1 MFILLGF
8 LAATFL
14 ALLMVPALNARAD
27 RLARRR
33 LEAQLPRSL
42 VELNAERDHLRAQLA
57 LRERRVEERLERTLA
72 GKQADMAELGRRALR
87 IDTLGR
93 DLAARDAR
101 IADLDAD
108 LAKTRST
115 LAETQ
120 DDLTETRGD
129 LADTREAF
137 TQLKTAQADLQGRH
151 DRALQDVDAKRI
163 AIADLETRV
172 AVQTQRGDELD
183 KRLAQRSA
191 ELAAERTAHGETRAA
206 LGDEQARGEVLERRF
221 AQARAEADA
230 KSAEAAALG
239 VESGELRQERDL
251 ARAIGEDANAALA
264 AAQAAVARLEARV
277 ESLVAREKS
286 LAGAHESALRALN
299 ERIEVLKAEKGS
311 LEGALS
317 LARQERARAQ
327 GELAALRA
335 ARPGSAR
342 GGPKPQEEPAPV
354 DGASL
359 ERRAEAVEA
368 EVKRAAARRSASEKA
383 GGAEKG
389 RRRGPGD
396 GADAQASPKV
406 AAATE
411 TGEGAAQ
418 SRGVSGLGGSASR

>member
-72 GKQADMAELGRRALR
+72 GKQADMAELGRRSLR
-87 IDTLGR
+87 IDALTR

-108 LAKTRST
+108 LAETRDT
-115 LAETQ
+115 LAATQ
-120 DDLTETRGD
+120 GDLAGTRGD

-137 TQLKTAQADLQGRH
+137 TQLKSAQADLQGRH
-151 DRALQDVDAKRI
+151 DRALQDIDAKRI

-191 ELAAERTAHGETRAA
+191 ELAAERTAHAETRAA
-206 LGDEQARGEVLERRF
+206 LDDEQARGEVLERRF
-221 AQARAEADA
+221 AQARSEADA

-239 VESGELRQERDL
+239 AQAGELRQERDL

-286 LAGAHESALRALN
+286 LASAHESALRALN

-311 LEGALS
+311 LEGALT

-335 ARPGSAR
+335 ARPGAPR
-342 GGPKPQEEPAPV
+342 GGPKPQEEPAPI

-368 EVKRAAARRSASEKA
+368 EVKRAAARRSATENA
-383 GGAEKG
+383 GSAEKG

-396 GADAQASPKV
+396 GADAQASPKLP
-406 AAATE
+406 AATE
-411 TGEGAAQ
+411 TAEGAAQ